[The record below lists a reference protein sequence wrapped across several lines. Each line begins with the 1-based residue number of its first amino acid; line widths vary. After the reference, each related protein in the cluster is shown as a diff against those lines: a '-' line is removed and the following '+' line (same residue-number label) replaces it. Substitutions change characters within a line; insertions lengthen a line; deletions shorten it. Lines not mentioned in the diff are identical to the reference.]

1 MLYKKNRAPSLSDD
15 LFRNPTSE
23 YRGAPFWAWNDL
35 LEKDELARQ
44 IDVFRGMGLGG
55 FHMHVRTGLKNR
67 YLSDAYMAL
76 VRACVDKAKQNG
88 MLAWLYDE
96 DRWASGAAGGL
107 VTKDMRYRAR
117 ALYFT
122 NDPQE
127 AEKLGEGDRLISCY
141 DVELDEDGNLA
152 AWRRIGKDDK
162 AAGMKWFALLRLSTP
177 SSWYNGQ
184 TYLDTLNKAA
194 VERFV
199 EVTHE
204 RYKAVVGDEFGE
216 TIPAIFTD
224 EPQFTS
230 KTTLKTA
237 VPQGNVWVR
246 LPWTDRVPEL
256 YQAQYGE
263 DLLDKLPELIW
274 ELPQG
279 KVSVT
284 RYRFHD
290 FITELFVSSFADT
303 IGSWCDRNGIALTGH
318 MMEEPSLRSQTAII
332 GEAMRSYRSFG
343 IPGIDLLCNYHEFTT
358 AKQAQ
363 SAARQFGREGVLSE
377 LYGVTSWDADFR
389 LYKHQGDWQAALGI
403 TVRVPHL
410 SWYSM
415 QGEAKRD
422 YPASISYQSAWHT
435 QWHLL
440 EDHFARVNTA
450 LTRGRA
456 KVKVAV
462 VHPIESFWLHWG
474 PNDKTAAIREDLDD
488 RFRNLTD
495 WLLEGMV
502 DFDFIC
508 ESLLPGLCPAGGA
521 PLQVG
526 KMQYDTVIVPGCET
540 LRSTTLERLE
550 AFAAAGGRVLFLGD
564 VAPTLE
570 DAVPSDRGKALF
582 EQSERVPF
590 ARAAILSALDRDR
603 YLTVRTP
610 DGRLAEG
617 LLHQLREDTDGDWL
631 FLAHTEEPGTKDLPR
646 RQELELTVKGI
657 FAPVLYDTANGE
669 IRPLGADY
677 DNGCTVIRTALYG
690 YDSLLLKL
698 VPGKAAQPAESQPR
712 KLQIAAVISQ
722 PESWSIG
729 EENVLLLDTA
739 EYALDGGAFAAK
751 ENILVLDNHLRDA
764 LSLPRRGGHVAQP
777 YTIEDVPPVHK
788 LTLRYRIRSEIEVT
802 GAFLALEDAAVSA
815 ITLNGDPVDNTP
827 QGTFVDIA
835 IQKVA
840 LPPLHPGENV
850 LTVTQPF
857 GERTNPEAMYL
868 LGSFGV
874 KVTGAQAV
882 VTALPQQLAFG
893 DLAAQGLPF
902 YGGTVRYGFRAQAK
916 NGRLTVHASCYRGGL
931 IKVYCDGKDAGAI
944 IYPPYDLTIDHLTDG
959 EHEIVLE
966 LFLHR
971 YNTFGPVHLVNEKRL
986 WHGPDAWRTEGD
998 DWSDAYVLRR
1008 IGILKSPEILE
1019 PAE

>member
-107 VTKDMRYRAR
+107 VTKELRYRAR
-117 ALYFT
+117 AVYFT
-122 NDPQE
+122 NDAQD
-127 AEKLGEGDRLISCY
+127 AMTLGAGDRLIACY
-141 DVELDEDGNLA
+141 DVALHGDGSLA
-152 AWRRIGKDDK
+152 AYRRIGKDDA
-162 AAGMKWFALLRLSTP
+162 AAGMKWFAVLRLSTP
-177 SSWYNGQ
+177 STWFNGQ

-204 RYKAVVGDEFGE
+204 RYQAVVGDEFGE

-246 LPWTDRVPEL
+246 LPWTDRVPDL
-256 YQAQYGE
+256 YEKQYGE
-263 DLLDKLPELIW
+263 DLLDKLPELVW

-279 KVSVT
+279 RASVT
-284 RYRFHD
+284 RYRYHD
-290 FITELFVSSFADT
+290 FITELFASSFADT
-303 IGSWCDRNGIALTGH
+303 VGQWCDRNGIALTGH

-474 PNDKTAAIREDLDD
+474 PNDKTAGIRADLDD

-495 WLLEGMV
+495 WLVQGLI
-502 DFDFIC
+502 DFDFIS
-508 ESLLPGLCPAGGA
+508 EALLPGLCPAGGA
-521 PLQVG
+521 PLRVG
-526 KMQYDTVIVPGCET
+526 EMQYDTVIVPGCET
-540 LRSTTLERLE
+540 LRSSTLERLE
-550 AFAAAGGRVLFLGD
+550 AFAAAGGRLLFLGE
-564 VAPTLE
+564 APTLA
-570 DAVPSDRGKALF
+570 DAEPSARGKALF
-582 EQSERVPF
+582 QKSERVPF
-590 ARAAILSALDRDR
+590 ARAAVLSALECDRF
-603 YLTVRTP
+603 LTARTP
-610 DGRLAEG
+610 DGRLADG
-617 LLHQLREDTDGDWL
+617 LLHQLRADTDGDWL
-631 FLAHTEEPGTKDLPR
+631 FLAHTGEPANKDLPR
-646 RQELELTVKGI
+646 RQELELTVKGD
-657 FAPVLYDTANGE
+657 FAPVLYDTATGE

-677 DNGCTVIRTALYG
+677 ADGCTVIRTALWD

-698 VPGKAAQPAESQPR
+698 VPGRAARPAEAVPR
-712 KLQIAAVISQ
+712 RRKTAAVIAQ
-722 PESWSIG
+722 PSFWSIG

-739 EYALDGGAFAAK
+739 EYALDGGAFAPAD
-751 ENILVLDNHLRDA
+751 NILRLDDRLRDT
-764 LSLPRRGGHVAQP
+764 LGLPRRGGHVAQP
-777 YTIEDVPPVHK
+777 YTLEDVPPTHTI
-788 LTLRYRIRSEIEVT
+788 TLRCRIQSEIEVT
-802 GAFLALEDAAVSA
+802 GAFLALEDAEVSA
-815 ITLNGDPVDNTP
+815 ITLNGVSVDNKP
-827 QGTFVDIA
+827 QGRFVDIA
-835 IQKVA
+835 IKKVP

-868 LGSFGV
+868 LGGFGV
-874 KVTGAQAV
+874 KVVGAKAV

-893 DLAAQGLPF
+893 DLTTQGLPF
-902 YGGTVRYGFRAQAK
+902 YGGTVRYGFRAKAR
-916 NGRLTVHASCYRGGL
+916 NGALTVHASCYRGGL
-931 IKVYCDGKDAGAI
+931 IKVYCDGTDVGAI
-944 IYPPYDLTIDHLTDG
+944 IYPPYDLTITGLADG

-966 LFLHR
+966 LYLHR
-971 YNTFGPVHLVNEKRL
+971 YNTFGPLHLVDEKRL

-1008 IGILKSPEILE
+1008 TGILKAPEIPE